1 MAREQFSITAKA
13 LPHVA
18 HFIRY
23 HYGNPAE
30 LAEGDMFHNFLMAV
44 VSRRPDTEEYDAA
57 KIRMIHYTDQ
67 ITLLVSK
74 RFYDRYGLFL
84 TRTNTIKLNRFIDE
98 YIKSVVRMEMISAFA
113 ATGRAEAG
121 YETARVKL
129 GLSVDIY
136 PYDAVKKQW
145 QRFTAARP
153 HILSKK
159 FLTQVSPAIL
169 EHLRLIYAAHG
180 NNRTA

>member
-1 MAREQFSITAKA
+1 MAREKFTITAKA

-23 HYGNPAE
+23 HFGDPAE
-30 LAEGDMFHNFLMAV
+30 FAEGDIFHNFLMAV

-57 KIRMIHYTDQ
+57 KLRMVHYTED

-84 TRTNTIKLNRFIDE
+84 TKTNTVKLNRFIDE
-98 YIKSVVRMEMISAFA
+98 YIKSIVRMEMISAFA
-113 ATGRAEAG
+113 ATGKAEAG

-129 GLSVDIY
+129 GLSVDVY

-145 QRFTAARP
+145 QRFIKAKP
-153 HILSKK
+153 GIISKK
-159 FLTQVSPAIL
+159 YLTQVSPMII
-169 EHLRLIYAAHG
+169 EHLKLMYQPCR
-180 NNRTA
+180 